1 MPEPATQPRP
11 LRADAERNRT
21 RILQAAAE
29 AFTEGGLEVGV
40 AEIARRAGVGT
51 GTLFR
56 RFPTKADLVVAIV
69 EERMAEIEAILGQ
82 AQAEP
87 DPMRA
92 VELFLRGGAEMQSRD
107 RGLFEALG
115 TVFHSDERLRGHKA
129 RFEETMAALLA
140 RAQEAGRIRS
150 DITVQDL
157 PFCITAVSGATRMMP
172 HLRDDLWER
181 YFAIMLDGLRAE
193 GAQPLPVP
201 PPTAEEVREAGSR
214 QGSC

>member
-1 MPEPATQPRP
+1 MPEPATTRRP
-11 LRADAERNRT
+11 LRADAERNRA

-29 AFTEGGLEVGV
+29 AFTQGGLEVGV

-56 RFPTKADLVVAIV
+56 RFPTKADLIVAIV
-69 EERMAEIEAILGQ
+69 EERMAEIATIVEGAE
-82 AQAEP
+82 AEP
-87 DPMRA
+87 DPVRA
-92 VELFLRGGAEMQSRD
+92 LELFLRAGAELQSRD

-115 TVFHSDERLRGHKA
+115 TVFHSDARLLVHKA
-129 RFEETMAALLA
+129 RFEEISATLLA
-140 RAQEAGRIRS
+140 RAQATGAIRA
-150 DITVQDL
+150 DVTAQDL

-172 HLRDDLWER
+172 ALRTDLWER

-201 PPTAEEVREAGSR
+201 PPTRDEVREAGR
-214 QGSC
+214 TC